1 MLMKIKIG
9 ITVERIL
16 AISNVTTCSL
26 FLYHKIHEE
35 FLSYPKNLLRI

>member
-16 AISNVTTCSL
+16 AISNVTTCS
-26 FLYHKIHEE
+26 FTS
-35 FLSYPKNLLRI
+35 LSQDP